1 MLRNPQRALAANQ
14 FRQHVKLFDPV
25 FLAAR
30 QIQREMGDVQA
41 TGAIDEDKDSDLA
54 LPEVIRPQAVCVLAA
69 ENPGI
74 NEDQLKTAV
83 ADGARQTFA
92 KRLQKEKDLGDLAP
106 QPAFIATH
114 ALENAVVD
122 IEQPQKR
129 IG

>member
-1 MLRNPQRALAANQ
+1 
-14 FRQHVKLFDPV
+14 
-25 FLAAR
+25 
-30 QIQREMGDVQA
+30 MGDVQA

-83 ADGARQTFA
+83 ADGARQTFS

-106 QPAFIATH
+106 QPAFFRLMVILRDFQNCAGQIRL
-114 ALENAVVD
+114 ALNEG
-122 IEQPQKR
+122 IQ
-129 IG
+129 